1 MMASTRK
8 QQGRG
13 PPVLRIH
20 AGVSRP
26 PCLDQGPHCRPL
38 DPASLSLFAGG
49 QGREPRRRRRHESR
63 LPQCKNDLHKDTYQE
78 FVL

>member
-1 MMASTRK
+1 MKRAKPK

-13 PPVLRIH
+13 PPALRIH

-38 DPASLSLFAGG
+38 DPASLSLFAGAISHWTLNH
-49 QGREPRRRRRHESR
+49 GRCDARI
-63 LPQCKNDLHKDTYQE
+63 LLHDYS
-78 FVL
+78 

>member
-1 MMASTRK
+1 MMDSTQK

-13 PPVLRIH
+13 PPALRIH

-49 QGREPRRRRRHESR
+49 ITGWTRNHGRCAVRM
-63 LPQCKNDLHKDTYQE
+63 LLHDYSYQE
-78 FVL
+78 VIL

>member
-1 MMASTRK
+1 MTASTRK
-8 QQGRG
+8 PQGRG
-13 PPVLRIH
+13 PPALRIH

-49 QGREPRRRRRHESR
+49 KGREPRRRRRHESPLWR
-63 LPQCKNDLHKDTYQE
+63 CENDLHNYPYQE
-78 FVL
+78 FIL

>member
-13 PPVLRIH
+13 PPALRIH

-26 PCLDQGPHCRPL
+26 RASTGGSLPPPGPPL
-38 DPASLSLFAGG
+38 AIFPVRGKKDSTKVPP
-49 QGREPRRRRRHESR
+49 GRYVFG
-63 LPQCKNDLHKDTYQE
+63 LLLALLHNYPYQE
-78 FVL
+78 IIL

>member
-1 MMASTRK
+1 MTASMRK

-13 PPVLRIH
+13 PPALRIH
-20 AGVSRP
+20 AGDSRP

-49 QGREPRRRRRHESR
+49 QPDER
-63 LPQCKNDLHKDTYQE
+63 
-78 FVL
+78 